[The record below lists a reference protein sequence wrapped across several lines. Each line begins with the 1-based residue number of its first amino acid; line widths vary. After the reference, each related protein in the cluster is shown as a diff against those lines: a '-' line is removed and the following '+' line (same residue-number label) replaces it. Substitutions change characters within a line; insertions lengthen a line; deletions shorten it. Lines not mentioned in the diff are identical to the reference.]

1 MKSDKSIVSRA
12 ISQLCIA
19 LPQRPKHIDKGE
31 AMGKDILP
39 RTKWRK
45 IKIIHSI
52 ILSGSSQNRKKK
64 DISKSSKRVNAEDE
78 SKEMVDQRHI
88 KLKQGN
94 FSANGLEP
102 AISRRPPKYINQL
115 RIQSMDFLA
124 TNQTNPPRDLWQGS
138 NEHHVTQP
146 IYMKRKSKCE
156 KQSSKYAK
164 IESKE
169 RYKKE

>member
-52 ILSGSSQNRKKK
+52 ILSGSSQDRTKRISNHPNESTRKTNRKRWSTN
-64 DISKSSKRVNAEDE
+64 DTSNWNRAILVQMVSNPRFAGDPQNTSINSASNPWIFSQQTRPIRHGTCG
-78 SKEMVDQRHI
+78 KEVMSIMSPNPYTWKENQSVKNSRASMQKNR
-88 KLKQGN
+88 KQ
-94 FSANGLEP
+94 
-102 AISRRPPKYINQL
+102 I
-115 RIQSMDFLA
+115 
-124 TNQTNPPRDLWQGS
+124 
-138 NEHHVTQP
+138 
-146 IYMKRKSKCE
+146 
-156 KQSSKYAK
+156 
-164 IESKE
+164 
-169 RYKKE
+169 YKKE